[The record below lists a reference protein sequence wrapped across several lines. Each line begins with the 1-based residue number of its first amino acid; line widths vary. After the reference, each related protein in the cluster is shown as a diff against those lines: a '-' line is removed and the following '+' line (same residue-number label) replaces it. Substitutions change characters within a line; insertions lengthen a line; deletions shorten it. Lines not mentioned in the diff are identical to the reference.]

1 MEMNI
6 LLQWLRE
13 NIDIMAIGISLI
25 SLFLSV
31 ISFVR
36 FSSNTQKEQ
45 KWYRL
50 KKIWAARHRAF
61 HILVL
66 SCLTIYI
73 TVNWEKCITMQFVS
87 QFNGNNI
94 LFLAWLVLIFLIIYE
109 VEGKGVKVAQR
120 KQEET
125 QKSLGEAGLK
135 YQVDAMLEQLENGN
149 LNGNIHQEEGEG
161 SNELSN

>member
-31 ISFVR
+31 INFVR

-45 KWYRL
+45 KWYKL
-50 KKIWAARHRAF
+50 KKIWAVRHRAF

-66 SCLTIYI
+66 LCLTIYI
-73 TVNWEKCITMQFVS
+73 MINWEKCIAMQFVS
-87 QFNGNNI
+87 QFDGNNI
-94 LFLAWLVLIFLIIYE
+94 LFLVWLVLIFLVIYE

-125 QKSLGEAGLK
+125 QTSLGEAELK
-135 YQVDAMLEQLENGN
+135 YQVDVMLEQLVNS
-149 LNGNIHQEEGEG
+149 NIHQKEEGEG